1 MAEKRE
7 VWDAVDEN
15 GELLGFDLYRD
26 EWDIK
31 PVPEGAHHRV
41 AEIFTVTRQGEIL
54 CTQRDPKKRIF
65 ALKWEITGGSVIKG
79 EEPLAGAVRELREET
94 GIVKQP
100 GELTFLLK
108 LTHGPTVFYVYAAEV
123 ENANIPITLQEGE
136 TIDCKFLPYNKFCDF
151 IQSEE
156 FAASIWE
163 RFPAYQNALES
174 YIKQVLKDATCKK

>member
-31 PVPEGAHHRV
+31 PVPEGAHHRM

-54 CTQRDPKKRIF
+54 CTQRDPKKQIF
-65 ALKWEITGGSVIKG
+65 ALKWEVTGGSVVKG
-79 EEPLAGAVRELREET
+79 EKPLAGAVRELREET

-100 GELTFLLK
+100 EELTFLLK
-108 LTHGPTVFYVYAAEV
+108 LTHDSTVFYVYAATV
-123 ENANIPITLQEGE
+123 ENADIPITLQEGE
-136 TIDCKFLPYNKFCDF
+136 TIDYKFLPYDEFCDF
-151 IQSEE
+151 IQSET
-156 FAASIWE
+156 FDDSIRE
-163 RFPAYQNALES
+163 RFPAYQNAIET
-174 YIKQVLKDATCKK
+174 YVKQVLKDVTCKK